1 MTQYDVYR
9 LELRLFL
16 YRGLS
21 LRSAR
26 IAALAVA
33 RETLPF

>member
-9 LELRLFL
+9 LELRLSL
-16 YRGLS
+16 RCGLS

-33 RETLPF
+33 REPLPF